1 MTSIIDG
8 GRMFHFENLSGSAT
22 IGANTNGAI
31 NLTLP
36 TVDNYTPV
44 GIVGITNSHG
54 ANFCITTFRL
64 ISATSAQVV
73 MRNVAS
79 SSATI
84 TITAKV
90 LYVRTNLTN

>member
-1 MTSIIDG
+1 MTSTIDG
-8 GRMFHFENLSGSAT
+8 GRMFHFENPSGTAT
-22 IGANTNGAI
+22 ISGNTNGAV

-36 TVDNYTPV
+36 TVDNYQPV

-54 ANFCITTFRL
+54 ANFCITTFR
-64 ISATSAQVV
+64 IMSATSAQVV

-79 SSATI
+79 TSATI

-90 LYVRTNLTN
+90 LYVRTNLSN